1 MIVIIGSI
9 IVLGSVLG
17 GFMMAGGNVGALL
30 HLSEWVIIGGAA
42 WAH

>member
-17 GFMMAGGNVGALL
+17 GFMMAGGQLGQLL
-30 HLSEWVIIGGAA
+30 VI
-42 WAH
+42 